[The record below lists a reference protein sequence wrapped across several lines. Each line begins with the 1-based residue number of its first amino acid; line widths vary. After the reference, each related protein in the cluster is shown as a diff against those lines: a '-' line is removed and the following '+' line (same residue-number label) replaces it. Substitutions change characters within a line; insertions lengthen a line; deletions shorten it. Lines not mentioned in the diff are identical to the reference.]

1 VSFLIAQ
8 SVDEAL
14 AALAAGARPVA
25 GGTDLVVGARH
36 GKAPLPDSL
45 VAIDRL
51 TELKTITETPHGVS
65 IGALVTHHDIESHP
79 LLTTVYAGL
88 ADGSALVGSPSTR
101 HLGTLGG
108 NIMNGS
114 PAMDTGAAL
123 QVLGAE
129 VELRSVNGNRR
140 VPLDSLWS
148 RPGQTTATADE
159 LCVAIHIPKPEGSS
173 GSAYLRL
180 EYRRAMEI
188 AVVGAGA
195 SVTLSDDGSVAAV
208 SVALTAVA
216 PIILALTE
224 LESVAGLGIA
234 DAAAAIQQLAAAQ
247 ATPISDVRA
256 SDNYRRHTVGVM
268 ARRAVEAAARRA
280 GGEVIAIPVNR
291 AIGIGAAS

>member
-1 VSFLIAQ
+1 MSFTIAHTL
-8 SVDEAL
+8 DDAL
-14 AALAAGARPVA
+14 VALAAGARPIA

-36 GKAPLPDSL
+36 GKAPLPDDL

-51 TELKTITETPHGVS
+51 AELKTVTETETGVT
-65 IGALVTHHDIESHP
+65 IGALVSHHDIESHP

-101 HLGTLGG
+101 HIGSLGG

-123 QVLGAE
+123 QVLGAV
-129 VELRSVNGNRR
+129 VELRSLRGTRR
-140 VPLDSLWS
+140 IPIEQLWS
-148 RPGQTTATADE
+148 RPGRTTAEPDE
-159 LCVAIHIPKPEGSS
+159 LCVAIHLPIAEGQCN
-173 GSAYLRL
+173 SAYVRL

-195 SVTLSDDGSVAAV
+195 CVTLGDDGSVASLA
-208 SVALTAVA
+208 VALSAVA
-216 PIILALTE
+216 PVILSVDGLDALAGR
-224 LESVAGLGIA
+224 SVA
-234 DAAAAIQQLAAAQ
+234 DAATAASELASAQ
-247 ATPISDVRA
+247 SAPISDVRA
-256 SDNYRRHTVGVM
+256 SERYRRHTVGVM

-280 GGEVIAIPVNR
+280 AGEHISTPVNR